1 MPRPAFPAIVR
12 RANGDTRMP
21 DDPAAFRFLATRAS
35 HPAKTLAAPAPEG
48 EALRAILAAALRVP
62 DHGILRWRLP

>member
-1 MPRPAFPAIVR
+1 
-12 RANGDTRMP
+12 MP

-62 DHGILRWRLP
+62 DHGILQPWRLP